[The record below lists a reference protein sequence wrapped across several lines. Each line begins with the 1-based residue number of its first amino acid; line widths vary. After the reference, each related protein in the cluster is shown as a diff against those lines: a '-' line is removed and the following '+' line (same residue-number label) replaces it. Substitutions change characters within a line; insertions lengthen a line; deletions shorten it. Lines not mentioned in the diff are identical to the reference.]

1 MNIARPPLE
10 PIHTKH
16 RLQYLSPE
24 QLDQMQSATLQ
35 VLEET
40 GVYFPSGKALAVFA
54 EHGAVVDHVHQ
65 IVRLPRDL
73 VRRAMATAPRHT
85 HLGARDPL
93 CDLHLEDQKTYFTV
107 DGCGVEV
114 IDFETRE
121 RRPSAKLDVAR
132 QAHVADY
139 LSAIGFYWP
148 TVSAQDCGATSP
160 LHELDACW
168 NNTVKHVMTET
179 VMGASQA
186 RIAVEMATVIAGS
199 REELLLRP
207 PLSSLIC
214 TVSPLGQDPPGL
226 EAAMVFAAAGIPVTF
241 MSMPTLGT
249 TAPSTLAG
257 ALVLGDAELISATVL
272 LQLINPGCAV
282 LHSMLQAYAD
292 PRSGAY
298 LGYPLDARGRYA
310 PIDMAHHWGVS
321 TLGGAYGT
329 ESQTP
334 GTWQS
339 AAEVALDPL
348 LVGLSGSEL
357 VTGMG
362 LVATYML
369 LYPESIIL
377 DADLYHRAR
386 YALQEVEVNAETLA
400 LDVIQAVGPR
410 SHFLGQR
417 HTRTHMREMLKKP
430 ITYETGSDGRFR
442 DPLEV
447 AREKAAWILKNYQ
460 PVPLE
465 EHKQRELTRILHSAD
480 AGLRGA

>member
-1 MNIARPPLE
+1 MTIPRPPLE

-16 RLQYLSPE
+16 RLQYLSSQ
-24 QLDQMQSATLQ
+24 QLDQMQDATLQ

-40 GVYFPSGKALAVFA
+40 GVYFPSEKALAVFS
-54 EHGAVVDHVHQ
+54 EHGAIVDHESQ
-65 IVRLPRDL
+65 IVRFPREL
-73 VRRAMATAPRHT
+73 VHKAMATAPRYT
-85 HLGARDPL
+85 NLGARDPE
-93 CDLHLEDQKTYFTV
+93 CNIDLDDQKSYFTV
-107 DGCGVEV
+107 DGSGVEV
-114 IDFETRE
+114 IDFVTRQ
-121 RRPSAKLDVAR
+121 RRPSAKIDVAR

-148 TVSAQDCGATSP
+148 TVSAQDYGVTSQ
-160 LHELDACW
+160 LHELDASW
-168 NNTVKHVMTET
+168 NNTVKHLMAD
-179 VMGASQA
+179 VMGHRPAQY
-186 RIAVEMATVIAGS
+186 AVEMATVIAGDS
-199 REELLLRP
+199 ETLRSRP

-214 TVSPLGQDPPGL
+214 TVAPLAQDPPGI
-226 EAAMVFAAAGIPVTF
+226 EAAMVFAEAGIPVTF
-241 MSMPTLGT
+241 MAMPTLGT

-257 ALVLGDAELISATVL
+257 ALVLADAELVSATVL
-272 LQLINPGCAV
+272 MQLVKPGAPV
-282 LHSMLQAYAD
+282 LHSTLQAYAD

-310 PIDMAHHWGVS
+310 PVDIAHHWGVS

-357 VTGMG
+357 VNGLG

-386 YALQEVEVNAETLA
+386 YALMDVEVDAENLA
-400 LDVIQAVGPR
+400 LDVIHNVGPR
-410 SHFLGQR
+410 GHFLAQK
-417 HTRTHMREMLKKP
+417 HTRKHMRDMLKRP
-430 ITYETGSDGRFR
+430 VTYHTGPDGKFR

-447 AREKAAWILKNYQ
+447 AREQADWILKNYQ
-460 PVPLE
+460 PNPLE
-465 EHKQRELTRILHSAD
+465 EHKQKDLTRILNAAD
-480 AGLRGA
+480 KEIRGG

>member
-1 MNIARPPLE
+1 MSIPRPPLE

-16 RLQYLSPE
+16 RLQYLSME
-24 QLDQMQSATLQ
+24 QLDQMQAATLQ

-40 GVYFPSGKALAVFA
+40 GVYFPSEKALAIFS
-54 EHGAVVDHVHQ
+54 EHGAIVDHASQ
-65 IVRLPRDL
+65 IVRFPREL
-73 VRRAMATAPRHT
+73 VRKAMATAPRYT
-85 HLGARDPL
+85 NLGARDPE
-93 CDLHLEDQKTYFTV
+93 CNIDLDDQKSYFTV
-107 DGCGVEV
+107 DGSGVEV
-114 IDFETRE
+114 IDFETRQ
-121 RRPSAKLDVAR
+121 RRPSAKIDVAR

-148 TVSAQDCGATSP
+148 TVSAQDYGVTSQ
-160 LHELDACW
+160 LHELDASW
-168 NNTVKHVMTET
+168 NNTVKHLMAD
-179 VMGASQA
+179 VMGHRPAQY
-186 RIAVEMATVIAGS
+186 AVEMATVIAGDTETLRS
-199 REELLLRP
+199 RP

-214 TVSPLGQDPPGL
+214 TVAPLAQDPPGI
-226 EAAMVFAAAGIPVTF
+226 EAAMVFAEAGIPVTF
-241 MSMPTLGT
+241 MAMPTLGT

-257 ALVLGDAELISATVL
+257 ALVLADAELVSATVL
-272 LQLINPGCAV
+272 MQLVKPGAPV
-282 LHSMLQAYAD
+282 LHSTLQAYAD

-310 PIDMAHHWGVS
+310 PVDIAHHWGVS

-357 VTGMG
+357 VIGLG

-386 YALQEVEVNAETLA
+386 YALMEVEVDAESLA
-400 LDVIQAVGPR
+400 LDVIHKVGPR
-410 SHFLGQR
+410 GHFLAQK
-417 HTRTHMREMLKKP
+417 HTRKHMRDAVKMP
-430 ITYETGSDGRFR
+430 ITYAIGSDGKYRN
-442 DPLEV
+442 PVEV
-447 AREKAAWILKNYQ
+447 AREKADWILKNYQ

-465 EHKQRELTRILHSAD
+465 EHKQKELTRILRAAD
-480 AGLRGA
+480 LEIRGG

>member
-1 MNIARPPLE
+1 MSITCPPLE

-16 RLQYLSPE
+16 RMQYLSPE
-24 QLDQMQSATLQ
+24 QLDQMQDATLQ
-35 VLEET
+35 ILEET
-40 GVYFPSGKALAVFA
+40 GVYFPSEKALAIFSD
-54 EHGAVVDHVHQ
+54 HDAVVDHKTQ

-73 VRRAMATAPRHT
+73 VRKTMSTAPRYT
-85 HLGARDPL
+85 HLGARDPE
-93 CDLHLEDQKTYFTV
+93 CDLHLEDQNTYFTV

-114 IDFETRE
+114 IDFETRQ
-121 RRPSAKLDVAR
+121 RRPSAKIDVAR

-148 TVSAQDCGATSP
+148 TVSAQDCGITSP

-168 NNTVKHVMTET
+168 NNTVKHVMSET
-179 VMGASQA
+179 VMGERQA
-186 RIAVEMATVIAGS
+186 QYAIEMATVIAGS
-199 REELLLRP
+199 EEELRRRP

-214 TVSPLGQDPPGL
+214 TVAPLCQDPPGL
-226 EAAMVFAAAGIPVTF
+226 EAAMVFAKAGIPVTF
-241 MSMPTLGT
+241 MAMPTLGT
-249 TAPSTLAG
+249 TAPATLAG
-257 ALVLGDAELISATVL
+257 ALVMADAELVSATVL
-272 LQLINPGCAV
+272 MQLIHPGCAV

-310 PIDMAHHWGVS
+310 PIDMAHRWGVS

-339 AAEVALDPL
+339 VAEVALDPL

-362 LVATYML
+362 LVATYMV

-386 YALQEVEVNAETLA
+386 YALMEVEVNAETLA
-400 LDVIQAVGPR
+400 LDVINAVGPR
-410 SHFLGQR
+410 GHFLAQK
-417 HTRTHMREMLKKP
+417 HTRKHMRNAVKMPLTYEKKP
-430 ITYETGSDGRFR
+430 DGGYR
-442 DPLEV
+442 DPVEV
-447 AREKAAWILKNYQ
+447 AREKADWILKNYQ
-460 PVPLE
+460 PAPLE
-465 EHKQRELTRILHSAD
+465 EGKQKELSRILRAAD
-480 AGLRGA
+480 KEIRGS

>member
-1 MNIARPPLE
+1 MSIPRPPLE

-16 RLQYLSPE
+16 RLQYLSLE
-24 QLDQMQSATLQ
+24 QLVQMQAATFQ
-35 VLEET
+35 ILEET
-40 GVYFPSGKALAVFA
+40 GVYFPSEKALGVFSD
-54 EHGAVVDHVHQ
+54 HGANVDHEAQ

-73 VRRAMATAPRHT
+73 VCKAMSTAPRYT
-85 HLGARDPL
+85 HLGARDPE

-107 DGCGVEV
+107 DGSGVEV
-114 IDFETRE
+114 IDFETRQ
-121 RRPSAKLDVAR
+121 RRPSAKIDVAR

-148 TVSAQDCGATSP
+148 TVSAQDCGVTSP

-168 NNTVKHVMTET
+168 NNTVKHIMAD
-179 VMGASQA
+179 VMGHRPAQY
-186 RIAVEMATVIAGS
+186 AVEMATVIAGD
-199 REELLLRP
+199 EEKLRYRP

-214 TVSPLGQDPPGL
+214 TVAPLAQDPPGI
-226 EAAMVFAAAGIPVTF
+226 EAAMVFAEAGIPVTF
-241 MSMPTLGT
+241 MAMPTLGT

-257 ALVLGDAELISATVL
+257 ALVLADAELVSATVL
-272 LQLINPGCAV
+272 MQLVKPGAPV
-282 LHSMLQAYAD
+282 LHSTLQAYAD

-298 LGYPLDARGRYA
+298 LGYPLDSRGRYA
-310 PIDMAHHWGVS
+310 PVEIAHHWGVS

-357 VTGMG
+357 VTGLG

-386 YALQEVEVNAETLA
+386 YALMEVEVDAESLA
-400 LDVIQAVGPR
+400 LDVIHKVGPR
-410 SHFLGQR
+410 GHFLAQK
-417 HTRTHMREMLKKP
+417 HTRKHMREAVKLP
-430 ITYETGSDGRFR
+430 ITYHSGPDGNFR
-442 DPLEV
+442 DPVEV
-447 AREKAAWILKNYQ
+447 AREQVDWILKNY
-460 PVPLE
+460 
-465 EHKQRELTRILHSAD
+465 
-480 AGLRGA
+480 